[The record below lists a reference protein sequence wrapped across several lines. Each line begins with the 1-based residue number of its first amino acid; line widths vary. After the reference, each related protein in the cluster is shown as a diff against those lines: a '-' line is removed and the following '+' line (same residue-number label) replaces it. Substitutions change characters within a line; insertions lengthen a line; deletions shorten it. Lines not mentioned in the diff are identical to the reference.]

1 MGGQTSQAATHACC
15 RRVLCGSAVKLR
27 LQSGHRPAQAVHR
40 PVQSVQLRERGVGC
54 HQSMGDDITMLGY
67 VTEHGGDSRTHTS
80 SACIRLLNIHLVA
93 Y

>member
-15 RRVLCGSAVKLR
+15 HRVLCGSAVKLR

-40 PVQSVQLRERGVGC
+40 PVQSVQLPERGVGC

-67 VTEHGGDSRTHTS
+67 VTEHGG
-80 SACIRLLNIHLVA
+80 AQ
-93 Y
+93 